1 MRDISTKKKFLT
13 SVRKMRDI
21 LTRNKFFKFIKINY
35 LVPFFAMLLA
45 LAIGAIF
52 ILIAGANP
60 LDAYR
65 SVLVG
70 AFGNLSVVGETLA
83 KTTPLILCGLAIVVS
98 FRTRVFNIGA
108 EGQLYMGALA
118 ATIVA
123 LAFPGMPS
131 ALLIPLLF
139 IAGFSAGA
147 LWGFIPG
154 VLKSKLRVNEVVS
167 TMMLNFI
174 AIYFVSYMVSGPIKE
189 PGATNN
195 WSSALSLSGRL
206 PTIISGTRIHLG
218 VLIAIL
224 CGFLIYMILRRTVWG
239 YQAEVVGCSRRAA
252 LYGGIDPSRKII
264 SVMLLSGGLAGLAGM
279 VEISGV
285 IHRLIGGF
293 SPGYGFI
300 AIAVAMLAKLNPI
313 GVTLSALLFG
323 TLIVGG
329 GAMQRATGIPIALVS
344 VIMGL
349 VVLLVLASEYF
360 RSR

>member
-1 MRDISTKKKFLT
+1 MKNISPRFSKF
-13 SVRKMRDI
+13 VKKMRDI
-21 LTRNKFFKFIKINY
+21 LTKKKIFKFIKISY
-35 LVPFFAMLLA
+35 LAPFLSMLLA

-52 ILIAGANP
+52 ILIAGVNP

-70 AFGNLSVVGETLA
+70 AFGNLSVFGETLA

-98 FRTRVFNIGA
+98 FRTKVFNIGA

-123 LAFPGMPS
+123 LALPGIS
-131 ALLIPLLF
+131 SVLLIPLLF
-139 IAGFSAGA
+139 IVGFSAGA
-147 LWGFIPG
+147 FWGFIPG
-154 VLKSKLRVNEVVS
+154 VLKSKLRVNEVVT

-174 AIYFVSYMVSGPIKE
+174 ATFFVSYMVSGPIKE

-195 WSSALSLSGRL
+195 WTSQLPFSARL

-224 CGFLIYMILRRTVWG
+224 CSFLVYIILRKTVWG
-239 YQAEVVGCSRRAA
+239 YQAEVVGSSRKAA

-279 VEISGV
+279 IEISGV
-285 IHRLIGGF
+285 IHRLIDGF
-293 SPGYGFI
+293 SPGYGFM
-300 AIAVAMLAKLNPI
+300 AIAVAMLAKLNPV

-349 VVLLVLASEYF
+349 VVLLVLASEYY